1 MTKSKREFLIEN
13 KFTKNI
19 KCTPEEY
26 TKFKTENPDK
36 FIEDHLDDTHYDTAL
51 QKYITDNHNFS
62 AVDDSLSHDE
72 IVEEALFAINKK
84 AKITMYCA
92 IFFVVITLISM
103 ITTFVF
109 TYKISKVTDVFDEI
123 YSYDSSDD
131 YDYDYWD

>member
-13 KFTKNI
+13 KLTKEVE
-19 KCTPEEY
+19 TSHEEY
-26 TKFKTENPDK
+26 QKLRETAPEKIVTFIDCTGRYDENNQYKIESDK
-36 FIEDHLDDTHYDTAL
+36 YTI
-51 QKYITDNHNFS
+51 I
-62 AVDDSLSHDE
+62 DDSLSHDE
-72 IVEEALFAINKK
+72 IIEEALFSINKK

-92 IFFVVITLISM
+92 LFFVVLTLISM